1 MANKTIILAAG
12 GTGGHVF
19 PAVATAQKLEKM
31 GFETQFWTDKRGV
44 KYLSGKNIKLIQ
56 SASPSGVSQIFKLG
70 VGFLQS
76 LFYLIKNRPYAVV
89 GFGGYPSFPPLIAAR
104 FLFIRTVLHEA
115 NSIPGKANRIL
126 AKFANVNASSFESA
140 GGIYVGNPVR
150 SDIKPTPYPA
160 IQGKINLL
168 VTGGSQGAKL
178 FAQVVPK
185 ALLKFRDEIIVTHQ
199 VPENLLEQVRREY
212 ESLSIQAEV
221 KSFFDNMPHLL
232 ANAHLLIARSG
243 ASTVSELE
251 IAGRPAIFVPL
262 AIAADDHQTKNAEN
276 IVAANGGWMIAEKD
290 FTPERLETLLTE
302 IIPTKLAF
310 AAANIGKLAK
320 PNAAYEL
327 ALLISNR

>member
-1 MANKTIILAAG
+1 MVNKKIVLAAG

-19 PAVATAQKLEKM
+19 PAIATADELTKLGCEI
-31 GFETQFWTDKRGV
+31 EFWTDKRGL
-44 KYLSGKNIKLIQ
+44 KYLNGKDIKLIQ
-56 SASPSGVSQIFKLG
+56 SASPSGISQIFKLG
-70 VGFLQS
+70 IGFLQS

-89 GFGGYPSFPPLIAAR
+89 GFGGYPSFPPLVAAR
-104 FLFIRTVLHEA
+104 ILFIRTVLHEA
-115 NSIPGKANRIL
+115 NSIAGKANRIL
-126 AKFANVNASSFESA
+126 AKLANVTACSFEST
-140 GGIYVGNPVR
+140 GGVYVGNPVR
-150 SDIKPTPYPA
+150 GDIKPTPYPP

-185 ALLKFRDEIIVTHQ
+185 SLLKFRDEIIVTHQ
-199 VPENLLEQVRREY
+199 VPENLLEQVRHEY

-221 KSFFDNMPHLL
+221 KSFFDNMPQLL

-243 ASTVSELE
+243 ASTVAELE

-302 IIPTKLAF
+302 IIPTKLAY
-310 AAANIGKLAK
+310 AAQNIQKLAK
-320 PNAAYEL
+320 PNAAKEL
-327 ALLISNR
+327 AELICK